1 MDFLGVLVLLVVLY
15 GLPELLRKN
24 GGPIPMSR
32 AGIYAAVK
40 SGVIPSVRVGRRVFV
55 PSWYVDS
62 LLNDMSVQGA

>member
-1 MDFLGVLVLLVVLY
+1 MSTNKTLY
-15 GLPELLRKN
+15 ELPELLRKN

>member
-1 MDFLGVLVLLVVLY
+1 MSINKTLY
-15 GLPELLRKN
+15 ELPELLRKN

-40 SGVIPSVRVGRRVFV
+40 KGVIPSVRVGKRVFV

-62 LLNDMSVQGA
+62 LLNEACTQGA